1 MRIGELARR
10 AGTSPRALRHY
21 EDAGLLA
28 ARRRSNGYR
37 EFDEHDLR
45 LVAEIR
51 SLLAIGFTLA
61 ETRPFVD
68 CLRAGNDR
76 GVACPDAAAVY
87 RRKIAEIDACTA
99 RLAEIRAGLVGQL
112 TDELASRDPVGRDP
126 VGRGPVGRDSA
137 GRDPVTRVAA
147 GRDADGL
154 RSDRRSATSLGPEA
168 ARAVP
173 VPDAPPAC
181 ALSLGKNQFPA

>member
-1 MRIGELARR
+1 MPRKFGLALTSVAGFSFGVMRIGELARR

-28 ARRRSNGYR
+28 ARRRANGYR

-112 TDELASRDPVGRDP
+112 ADELASRD
-126 VGRGPVGRDSA
+126 
-137 GRDPVTRVAA
+137 
-147 GRDADGL
+147 
-154 RSDRRSATSLGPEA
+154 A

-181 ALSLGKNQFPA
+181 ALSIGKNQFPA

>member
-21 EDAGLLA
+21 EQEGLLA
-28 ARRRSNGYR
+28 ARRRANGYR

-61 ETRPFVD
+61 ETRPFVE

-76 GVACPDAAAVY
+76 GVTCPDAAAVY

-99 RLAEIRAGLVGQL
+99 RLGEIRAGLVGQL
-112 TDELASRDPVGRDP
+112 ADELAARSP
-126 VGRGPVGRDSA
+126 A
-137 GRDPVTRVAA
+137 GRRARSQPGIAP
-147 GRDADGL
+147 ADV
-154 RSDRRSATSLGPEA
+154 
-168 ARAVP
+168 RAVP
-173 VPDAPPAC
+173 VPDAAPAC
-181 ALSLGKNQFPA
+181 ALSIGKNNSSA